1 MGKLGY
7 GGNGLLRPT
16 GVSYED
22 DSSIVQSRLDT
33 DIVDHLQVQYGM
45 DMAKVL
51 TPLLHEDYR
60 TGNRIGPHHPIIK
73 AEVLHAVR
81 EEMALHL
88 SDVILRRTELGSV
101 GHPGLAILTAA
112 ASIMAKELNWTKTD
126 VANEISAVEDIYKNM
141 QGRYIS

>member
-1 MGKLGY
+1 M
-7 GGNGLLRPT
+7 
-16 GVSYED
+16 SCD
-22 DSSIVQSRLDT
+22 DGSTIVQLRQLDT
-33 DIVDHLQVQYGM
+33 DIVDHLYVQYGV

-51 TPLLHEDYR
+51 TPLLHQDCQN
-60 TGNRIGPHHPIIK
+60 GDRIGPHEPTIR
-73 AEVLHAVR
+73 AEVLYAVR

-88 SDVILRRTELGSV
+88 SDVVLRRTDLGTV

-126 VANEISAVEDIYKNM
+126 VASEISAVEDIYKNR